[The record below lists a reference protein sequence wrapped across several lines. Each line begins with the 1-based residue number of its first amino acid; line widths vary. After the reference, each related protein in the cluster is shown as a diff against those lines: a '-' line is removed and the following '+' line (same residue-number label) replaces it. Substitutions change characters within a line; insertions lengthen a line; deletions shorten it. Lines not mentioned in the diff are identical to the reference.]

1 MARRRFLEK
10 YNGRKLEWLH
20 DSLAFI
26 VMAVCGIILFRF
38 IIGFS
43 IVGGDSMEPNLSDG
57 EFVLYNRLVSEY
69 KTGDTVSLRMAS
81 GEYYVKRVIAE
92 GGEEVDIKD
101 GMVYVNKKKLNEPWA
116 EGETFEET
124 GAVIYPYKVRNG
136 NVFVLGDNRNVSV
149 DSRAF
154 GEVSKRQ
161 IKGRILL
168 RMGKWYI
175 HGIKNF

>member
-1 MARRRFLEK
+1 
-10 YNGRKLEWLH
+10 
-20 DSLAFI
+20 
-26 VMAVCGIILFRF
+26 
-38 IIGFS
+38 
-43 IVGGDSMEPNLSDG
+43 MEPNLSDG

-69 KTGDTVSLRMAS
+69 KTGDTVSLR
-81 GEYYVKRVIAE
+81 I
-92 GGEEVDIKD
+92 
-101 GMVYVNKKKLNEPWA
+101 
-116 EGETFEET
+116 FEET

-161 IKGRILL
+161 IKGRIML

>member
-1 MARRRFLEK
+1 
-10 YNGRKLEWLH
+10 
-20 DSLAFI
+20 
-26 VMAVCGIILFRF
+26 
-38 IIGFS
+38 
-43 IVGGDSMEPNLSDG
+43 
-57 EFVLYNRLVSEY
+57 
-69 KTGDTVSLRMAS
+69 MAS
-81 GEYYVKRVIAE
+81 GEYYVKRVIAA

-161 IKGRILL
+161 IKGRIML